1 MSNERSANTVQDLL
15 QNLNEALYSP
25 YFGVVL
31 SILAYQCG
39 LAVSKKVNHP
49 VANPLLIAV
58 ILIIAVLQL
67 FHIPMDA
74 YHQGGDLIN
83 LFLAPATAALA
94 VPIYKNLQILKSNL
108 LPILVG
114 TIAGSFSSMAVIF
127 ALCKLFHLDGQLT
140 ASLLSKSV
148 TTPIAMGITE
158 QLGGVV
164 PIGIAAVIFTGITG
178 SMVAPFMVKL
188 FRVTDPVAQGVGIG
202 TCSHAIGT
210 TRAIAMGELQGA
222 MSGIAMGLAGFF
234 TVFWAFLFAILL

>member
-1 MSNERSANTVQDLL
+1 MQDLL
-15 QNLNEALYSP
+15 QNLGEVVYSP
-25 YFGVVL
+25 YFGIVL

-39 LAVSKKVNHP
+39 LAVSKRINHP
-49 VANPLLIAV
+49 IANPLLIAV

-67 FHIPMDA
+67 CHIPMEA

-94 VPIYKNLQILKSNL
+94 VPIYKNLQILKANL
-108 LPILVG
+108 IPILTG
-114 TIAGSFSSMAVIF
+114 TLVGSFSSMLIVF
-127 ALCKLFHLDGQLT
+127 GLCRLFGLDRQLT

-148 TTPIAMGITE
+148 TTPIAMGVTE
-158 QLGGVV
+158 QLGGIV

-178 SMVAPFMVKL
+178 SIVAPFMVKL
-188 FRVTDPVAQGVGIG
+188 FHVNDPVAQGIGIG
-202 TCSHAIGT
+202 TCSHAVGT

-234 TVFWAFLFAILL
+234 TVFWAFLFAIFL